1 MKYMMCLVFM
11 GLINVQLAGEQTG
24 SEKVLLP
31 DSYFVS
37 PFIAEIYR
45 YEVKYK
51 MTYPVVPK
59 KRVMIVKR

>member
-11 GLINVQLAGEQTG
+11 GLISVQTAGEQTG
-24 SEKVLLP
+24 SEVLLP

-37 PFIAEIYR
+37 PFIAEVYR
-45 YEVKYK
+45 FEVKHK
-51 MTYPVVPK
+51 MIYPVVPK